1 MEKHYKIR
9 VHGRVQG
16 VFFRAST
23 QEKAH
28 EVGVKGYVKNEPDGT
43 VYIEAEGPPESLDRF
58 VEWCH
63 EGPPAAKVDKVD
75 KEEAEEPGN
84 FQRFEVR

>member
-1 MEKHYKIR
+1 MDKHYNIR
-9 VHGRVQG
+9 VYGRVQG

-28 EVGVKGYVKNEPDGT
+28 ELGVKGYVKNEPDGS
-43 VYIEAEGPPESLDRF
+43 VYIEAEGPAEALDAF
-58 VEWCH
+58 LEWCH
-63 EGPPAAKVDKVD
+63 KGPAAARVDKVD
-75 KEEAEEPGN
+75 DQETDNLEN

>member
-1 MEKHYKIR
+1 MIKHYNIR

-16 VFFRAST
+16 VFFRANT

-28 EVGVKGYVKNEPDGT
+28 ELGVKGYARNEPDGT
-43 VYIEAEGPPESLDRF
+43 VYIEAEGPEEALNRF
-58 VEWCH
+58 VDWCH
-63 EGPPAAKVDKVD
+63 EGPPSARVEKVEQ
-75 KEEAEEPGN
+75 EEGTLNN

>member
-1 MEKHYKIR
+1 MEKHYEIR

-28 EVGVKGYVKNEPDGT
+28 ELGIKGFVRNEPDGS
-43 VYIEAEGPPESLDRF
+43 VYIEAEGEEEALNRF
-58 VEWCH
+58 VDWCH
-63 EGPPAAKVDKVD
+63 YGPSAASVEKVESEEGSFS
-75 KEEAEEPGN
+75 N

>member
-1 MEKHYKIR
+1 MIKHYNLQ

-23 QEKAH
+23 QEKAN
-28 EVGVKGYVKNEPDGT
+28 EIGVYGFVKNEPDGT
-43 VYIEAEGPPESLDRF
+43 VYIEAEGEDDGLQRF
-58 VEWCH
+58 IEWCNK
-63 EGPPAAKVDKVD
+63 GPMAARVEKVDQ
-75 KEEAEEPGN
+75 EPDEVKN